1 MRAAWIYLYNLI
13 DRIIPNGLSLYTL
26 GAGLLAASLALAPLA
41 FGSSDLLLLPA
52 LMLAGL
58 GNTALA
64 AVAMMNAL
72 RRSSALTT
80 RIRGDRP
87 PIVAFRFFHVAV
99 ASHAALVLALLL
111 PALRAVWERDGGA
124 LIWIAMP
131 LIWTP
136 LAGAALVLALLN
148 RLRWDA
154 RFAILGAAA
163 SIAAFG
169 CAIRY
174 APAIYGWDL
183 RPLGWY
189 AILVTAIPALA
200 FLALFLRRA
209 PVFSASRWRRR
220 GMAAAL
226 FIALA
231 CALGLQMSSNPNNE
245 FSESLRAALNGRP
258 SEIRFS
264 ELTNFEWDA
273 VEMYGAYSHQK
284 QISPAAREGADI
296 ISLSHFWIYERLKF
310 AAFLRDGEVVYYEAF
325 WTDGYSFHF
334 PPGSRN
340 PTVLKPEEAV
350 FIVEYGS
357 GGNPIL
363 TLETSAALPTPSPTP
378 SG

>member
-1 MRAAWIYLYNLI
+1 MRAAWIFTYNLI
-13 DRIIPNGLSLYTL
+13 DRLIPNGLSLYTL
-26 GAGLLAASLALAPLA
+26 GAGLLAASLALAPMV
-41 FGSSDLLLLPA
+41 FGSPNHLLMPA

-58 GNTALA
+58 ANIAPA

-72 RRSSALTT
+72 RRSSALAS
-80 RIRGDRP
+80 RMRGDRP
-87 PIVAFRFFHVAV
+87 PIAAVRLFHVAV
-99 ASHAALVLALLL
+99 AAHAALVLALLL
-111 PALRAVWERDGGA
+111 PALQTVLERDGGA
-124 LIWIAMP
+124 LIWIALP

-136 LAGAALVLALLN
+136 LAGAAMILALLN

-154 RFAILGAAA
+154 RFAALGAVV

-169 CAIRY
+169 CAVGY

-189 AILVTAIPALA
+189 AILVTAIPSLA
-200 FLALFLRRA
+200 FLTVFLRRA
-209 PVFSASRWRRR
+209 PIFSASRWRRR
-220 GMAAAL
+220 GLAAAL

-231 CALGLQMSSNPNNE
+231 CALGFQMASNPNNE
-245 FSESLRAALNGRP
+245 FSESLRTALNGRP

-264 ELTNFEWDA
+264 DLTGFEWDA
-273 VEMYGAYSHQK
+273 VEIYGAYTYQK

-325 WTDGYSFHF
+325 WTDGYSLHF

-340 PTVLKPEEAV
+340 PIVLKPEDAV
-350 FIVEYGS
+350 FIAEYDS
-357 GGNPIL
+357 GGYPRL
-363 TLETSAALPTPSPTP
+363 TLESPAAFPTPIE
-378 SG
+378 